1 MLTLDSAFTISS
13 NKRLKKEIN
22 TGYTNAIEEL
32 KILLENTCKE
42 CQRHN
47 NTSLQDI
54 SDNSSDDDSN
64 DAIEWLDATLLL
76 SNNHDDRVDRRKL
89 KKQLLLSYEWS
100 LLKQIVNLLEPFE
113 DATTYFILKFKYAE
127 NDDNN
132 DDDSEIE
139 QDAPNF
145 RHEESDEES
154 ELSDSDEDNLKLNT
168 LEQSTS
174 HHYQT

>member
-1 MLTLDSAFTISS
+1 MQYPHTGTNIVSF
-13 NKRLKKEIN
+13 LKKKVAEF
-22 TGYTNAIEEL
+22 GLEG
-32 KILLENTCKE
+32 KITCVV
-42 CQRHN
+42 
-47 NTSLQDI
+47 T
-54 SDNSSDDDSN
+54 DNG
-64 DAIEWLDATLLL
+64 
-76 SNNHDDRVDRRKL
+76 
-89 KKQLLLSYEWS
+89 
-100 LLKQIVNLLEPFE
+100 
-113 DATTYFILKFKYAE
+113 ILKFKYAE